1 MVARLAPVA
10 GSIAARAIVW
20 SVISLSLEATGATPR
35 ERASRPGA
43 EQGSTCAEAPRP
55 AHDRIDGRSPGSRV
69 GARRRLP
76 GITQWLL
83 WRGLAAYSCGGSCG
97 LGDLSSPAAFP
108 VRSHVRDRRSRPL
121 NGPRG
126 CLVNA
131 GGFPG
136 LWPELPIA

>member
-76 GITQWLL
+76 GEDPS
-83 WRGLAAYSCGGSCG
+83 GLAWARRLQLRGQ
-97 LGDLSSPAAFP
+97 LRHKNL
-108 VRSHVRDRRSRPL
+108 RS
-121 NGPRG
+121 
-126 CLVNA
+126 
-131 GGFPG
+131 
-136 LWPELPIA
+136 